1 MVVGGDGWTDTAFYT
16 DVRTNLKW
24 IKKFVEC
31 IFSKILF
38 FLVVVFATNKME
50 ANLLPKKKVW
60 TQLENNLIY
69 WLNIIIFNLALETQN
84 LGPESQ
90 NLVLAS

>member
-1 MVVGGDGWTDTAFYT
+1 M
-16 DVRTNLKW
+16 
-24 IKKFVEC
+24 
-31 IFSKILF
+31 
-38 FLVVVFATNKME
+38 VVFATNKME
-50 ANLLPKKKVW
+50 ANLQPKKKVW